1 MNKEQRV
8 VDNVETLEVML
19 RSEDELDPGEAQE
32 LKTLATSLPIRD
44 VVAIVERCNPVRA
57 ALVLRLLP
65 RRKAIEVF
73 DAMDFV
79 QQADVIDELGNA
91 EVFEYFDAL
100 EPEDRVALLDELPVE
115 IADRLLR
122 SLNKPDRD
130 ITGVVLG
137 YEKGSVGRRMSPE
150 VPTLYPE
157 MTAAAAL
164 AQLKETAQDLETIY
178 TLPIVE
184 TDRRLVGV
192 VSFREVF
199 QAAGDTPLGELMHEA
214 VQATATDDAE
224 EVVRWFLPLDLL
236 ALPIVDA
243 SGRLVGLLAWDDAM
257 DIQEEAD
264 NEDTARAGGTNPLHQ
279 PYLSTPLMK
288 LVKSRI
294 VWLLVLAVS
303 ALLTVQV
310 LSMFEHAL
318 AAAVVLSLFIP
329 LLTGTGGNTGNQAAT
344 TVTRALAVGDV
355 RDRDLWGVLWRELR
369 IGMMLG
375 AVLGTLG
382 FILATLVYD
391 VKIGTV
397 IGTTLFLVCTMSASV
412 GGLMPLV
419 AKKVGADPAVFS
431 NPFISTF
438 CDATGLIIYFL
449 IAKSVLGI

>member
-224 EVVRWFLPLDLL
+224 EVVRWFLPLGLL

-243 SGRLVGLLAWDDAM
+243 SGRLV
-257 DIQEEAD
+257 
-264 NEDTARAGGTNPLHQ
+264 
-279 PYLSTPLMK
+279 
-288 LVKSRI
+288 
-294 VWLLVLAVS
+294 
-303 ALLTVQV
+303 
-310 LSMFEHAL
+310 
-318 AAAVVLSLFIP
+318 
-329 LLTGTGGNTGNQAAT
+329 
-344 TVTRALAVGDV
+344 
-355 RDRDLWGVLWRELR
+355 
-369 IGMMLG
+369 
-375 AVLGTLG
+375 
-382 FILATLVYD
+382 
-391 VKIGTV
+391 
-397 IGTTLFLVCTMSASV
+397 
-412 GGLMPLV
+412 
-419 AKKVGADPAVFS
+419 
-431 NPFISTF
+431 
-438 CDATGLIIYFL
+438 
-449 IAKSVLGI
+449 